1 MKNSSSL
8 RTDLNRDSNME
19 LARIVAMAM
28 ILIGHFVFH
37 GLQKGMPFPEVLP
50 VLGGK
55 EIILLSVWALC
66 TPGVDL
72 FVLISGY
79 YGIKLNW
86 KSLISFW
93 LLCVFYNTI
102 NLFVNTPLSGI
113 TFIKAIDVLFISRTG
128 NWFFK
133 AYFWLMMTSPI
144 LNKALSEFGIK
155 ALRLLCGIGIVLLC
169 VSSWKFANPDGNT
182 ALMLMVLYFIGGYL
196 RKEPI
201 IQNITE
207 KKAFAGYLTVATLT
221 ILSGILVHDC
231 FHKQYGILLQHNSL
245 LVIIMAISL
254 LLFFRTLDIRSKAI
268 NMWASTVVAA
278 LFIQDMILYV
288 PLYDYFHTMYLQE
301 GLSGHVCLSV
311 IAATFLI
318 FLAAFIIELPRKKI
332 AGKLAGF
339 AASKLNGLLDFEKI
353 LRKNNQ

>member
-1 MKNSSSL
+1 
-8 RTDLNRDSNME
+8 ME

-55 EIILLSVWALC
+55 EIILLSVWTLC

-79 YGIKLNW
+79 YGIKLSW

-102 NLFVNTPLSGI
+102 NLLINTPLSGI
-113 TFIKAIDVLFISRTG
+113 TFIKAIDVLLISKTG

-133 AYFWLMMTSPI
+133 AYFWLMMASPI
-144 LNKALSEFGIK
+144 LNKAISRFDIK
-155 ALRLLCGIGIVLLC
+155 ALRLLSAVGVFMLC
-169 VSSWKFANPDGNT
+169 VSSWKFANPNGNT

-196 RKEPI
+196 RKEPL

-207 KKAFAGYLTVATLT
+207 KKAFAGYLSVASLT

-231 FHKQYGILLQHNSL
+231 LHKQYGILLQHNCL
-245 LVIIMAISL
+245 LVIIMAIFL
-254 LLFFRTLDIRSKAI
+254 LLFFRTLNIHSRAI
-268 NMWASTVVAA
+268 NIWASTVVAA
-278 LFIQDMILYV
+278 LFIQDIILYV
-288 PLYDYFHTMYLQE
+288 PLYDYFNAMYLRE

-311 IAATFLI
+311 IAATILI

-332 AGKLAGF
+332 ADKLANF
-339 AASKLNGLLDFEKI
+339 AATKLNGLIDFEKI
-353 LRKNNQ
+353 LRKTDN